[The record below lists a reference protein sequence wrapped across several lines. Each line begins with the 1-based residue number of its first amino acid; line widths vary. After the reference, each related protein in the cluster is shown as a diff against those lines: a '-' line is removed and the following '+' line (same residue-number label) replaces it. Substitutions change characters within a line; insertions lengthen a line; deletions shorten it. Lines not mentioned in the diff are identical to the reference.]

1 MIRALVI
8 TLSLATAALLE
19 MSVFP
24 HLSLAGFRPD
34 LLLLVTAAFAL
45 YDGPLTGTVVGF
57 GAGLLHD
64 LLLVQPPVGLSAAVL
79 VGAGY
84 VVGVVRPY
92 LASGS
97 ATAPAVVAFGS
108 GLLGTAAYG
117 VLARLL
123 GDERFEPELLIQ
135 ASLLVAVYNTLLSP
149 LVMYAVRNLTERF
162 PPERAAQL

>member
-8 TLSLATAALLE
+8 ALSLATVALFE
-19 MSVFP
+19 MAVFP
-24 HLSLAGFRPD
+24 RLTLAGFRPD
-34 LLLLVTAAFAL
+34 LLLLATAAFAL
-45 YDGPLTGTVVGF
+45 YDGPLTGTIVGF
-57 GAGLLHD
+57 VAGLLND

-79 VGAGY
+79 VGVGY

-108 GLLGTAAYG
+108 GLLGTTAYG

-123 GDERFEPELLIQ
+123 GDERFDAELLIQ

-149 LVMYAVRNLTERF
+149 LLMYAVRHLSQRF